1 MFAKKRPPKKDPP
14 ALADAKF
21 ALNSAVVRG
30 EPQEVQPMF
39 ATATW
44 GSNGT
49 VKANKYRPFSAS
61 NPVERVGDS

>member
-30 EPQEVQPMF
+30 EPQEVLNELR
-39 ATATW
+39 AEVAALE
-44 GSNGT
+44 
-49 VKANKYRPFSAS
+49 VK
-61 NPVERVGDS
+61 

>member
-30 EPQEVQPMF
+30 EPQE
-39 ATATW
+39 A
-44 GSNGT
+44 
-49 VKANKYRPFSAS
+49 
-61 NPVERVGDS
+61 GDH

>member
-30 EPQEVQPMF
+30 EPQEVLNR
-39 ATATW
+39 AGREYARCRSRRS
-44 GSNGT
+44 GN
-49 VKANKYRPFSAS
+49 
-61 NPVERVGDS
+61 